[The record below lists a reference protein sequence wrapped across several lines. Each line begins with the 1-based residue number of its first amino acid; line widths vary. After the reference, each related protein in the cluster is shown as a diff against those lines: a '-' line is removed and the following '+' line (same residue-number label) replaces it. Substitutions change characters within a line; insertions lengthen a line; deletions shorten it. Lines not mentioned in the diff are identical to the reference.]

1 MRDYDV
7 ISRNYWEQIINLVL
21 ITISVMEIYSEDRP
35 WGKFEKF
42 HENKPCTV
50 KLIYVNPNSRL
61 SLQYHNKRSEFWK
74 IVFGTAYLQ
83 LDDSLLVL
91 KEGQT
96 IEIPNKARH
105 RVEAKETKCVILEI
119 SYGIFDENDIVRLE
133 DDYQRESPT
142 SIH

>member
-1 MRDYDV
+1 
-7 ISRNYWEQIINLVL
+7 
-21 ITISVMEIYSEDRP
+21 MEVYSEDRP

-74 IVFGTAYLQ
+74 VVFGTAYLQ
-83 LDDSLLVL
+83 LDDSSLVL

-96 IEIPNKARH
+96 IEIPSKARH

-119 SYGIFDENDIVRLE
+119 SYGNFDENDIVRLE

-142 SIH
+142 STH